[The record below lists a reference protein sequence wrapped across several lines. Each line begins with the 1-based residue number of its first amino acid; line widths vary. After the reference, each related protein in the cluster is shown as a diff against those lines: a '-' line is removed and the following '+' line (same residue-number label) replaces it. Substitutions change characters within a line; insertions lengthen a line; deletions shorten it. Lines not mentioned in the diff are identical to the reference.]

1 MDNKLVNLEIKV
13 LEIKKPEI
21 FFPEV
26 RLNKDIKKRISL
38 LPKEIQKKIYIYC
51 FRFFWRDYVPL
62 IAKVPSWYER
72 KIKIDKELYEA
83 RNKNIH
89 FLHLSFNCLPEN
101 KSWIMGCQCEYCFN
115 FGLNFF

>member
-51 FRFFWRDYVPL
+51 FRFFL
-62 IAKVPSWYER
+62 ER
-72 KIKIDKELYEA
+72 LCTI
-83 RNKNIH
+83 N
-89 FLHLSFNCLPEN
+89 S
-101 KSWIMGCQCEYCFN
+101 KSSIVV
-115 FGLNFF
+115 

>member
-62 IAKVPSWYER
+62 IAKVPSWY
-72 KIKIDKELYEA
+72 
-83 RNKNIH
+83 
-89 FLHLSFNCLPEN
+89 
-101 KSWIMGCQCEYCFN
+101 
-115 FGLNFF
+115 